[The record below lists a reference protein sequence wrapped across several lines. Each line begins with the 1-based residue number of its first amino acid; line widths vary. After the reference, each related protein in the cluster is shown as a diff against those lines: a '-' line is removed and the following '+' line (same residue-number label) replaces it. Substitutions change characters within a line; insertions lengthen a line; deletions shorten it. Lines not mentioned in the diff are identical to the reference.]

1 MLLLNEIMS
10 LDKLQEH
17 MREGLVRFQVH
28 PEFNNYWIMNY
39 TETASYN
46 RVWDEVTL
54 QCRGLI
60 VDWNTK
66 IIVARP
72 FDKFFNYG
80 EPSAPLLELSDEVEV
95 TDKLDG
101 SLGILYRLPNG
112 SYAVASRGSFASE
125 QALHATALLKKKYW
139 TTHFSTDL
147 TYMFEIIYP
156 QNRIVL
162 DYGDMDDLVML
173 GARDIYNGDTYGP
186 DELLDWH
193 GPRASTYRYKTL
205 QEALE
210 APARPNREGY
220 VVYSSEFDRRLKIKQ
235 EDYIALHKIVTGLT
249 KRRVWE
255 NLSEGKTMQD
265 LLSIVPDEWHDWLTT
280 TANELIHAQI
290 RLRVDTMRDFKEIL
304 SMMPADFVKERDRK
318 LFAMEAVKRS
328 NPGFLFKI
336 LDGGNI
342 QNETWDAIKPRGDE

>member
-1 MLLLNEIMS
+1 MLLLNEIMD
-10 LDKLQEH
+10 LDLLQEH
-17 MREGLVRFQVH
+17 MRNGIVRFQVH
-28 PEFNNYWIMNY
+28 PEYNNYWIMNY

-46 RVWDEVTL
+46 RIWDEVTL

-60 VDWNTK
+60 VDWDTK
-66 IIVARP
+66 EIIARP
-72 FDKFFNYG
+72 FDKFFNHN
-80 EPSAPLLELSDEVEV
+80 EPDAPVLDLDSDLDDITV

-125 QALHATALLKKKYW
+125 QAIHATEVFKRKYW
-139 TTHFSTDL
+139 TTHFSRDL

-162 DYGDMDDLVML
+162 DYGDKDDLFLL

-193 GPRASTYRYKTL
+193 GPRASTYSYKTL
-205 QEALE
+205 REALE
-210 APARPNREGY
+210 APARSNREGY
-220 VVYSSEFDRRLKIKQ
+220 VVYSSVQDARVKIKQ

-255 NLSEGKTMQD
+255 NLSEGKTLEE
-265 LLSIVPDEWHDWLTT
+265 LLSIVPDEWHTWLAK
-280 TANELIHAQI
+280 TANELILAQI
-290 RLRVDTMRDFKEIL
+290 TLRRDTMRDFKEIRDSL
-304 SMMPADFVKERDRK
+304 PEDFTRK
-318 LFAMEAVKRS
+318 QFAIEAVKRS

-342 QNETWDAIKPRGDE
+342 QNDTWDAIKPRGDE